1 MKKIL
6 LPVLAV
12 LFSAGSAAQ
21 AMQVQ
26 GHRGSRGT
34 RPEDTLPAFEE
45 ALRVG
50 VDVLE
55 LDLGVTKDNIVV
67 VSHDQ
72 HVNQTIC
79 LGPDGKKIETAP
91 LINSLTLAE
100 LKKYDCGTLQNP
112 KFPKQ
117 VPVPGTRIP
126 TLAEVFEL
134 AAASKHPGAD
144 KVKFNIE
151 TKIDPGQPG
160 NSPAP
165 APFAKLV
172 VDLVKEYK
180 LEDRVI
186 IQSFDYRTL
195 AEVNKLAPT
204 IFKAQLTSDDLIAP
218 KDAVNSSGAEILSPY
233 FQWINK
239 EIVELAHQN
248 GIQVI
253 PWTLNEPADWDK
265 AIEYGVDGIITDY
278 PADLI
283 EYLKAKKLR

>member
-12 LFSAGSAAQ
+12 LFSAGAAAQ
-21 AMQVQ
+21 AIEVQ

-45 ALRVG
+45 ALRAG

-55 LDLGVTKDNIVV
+55 LDLGVTKDNVVV

-72 HVNQTIC
+72 HVSQLIC
-79 LGPDGKKIETAP
+79 LDPEGKPIEKAP
-91 LINSLTLAE
+91 LINSLTLE
-100 LKKYDCGTLQNP
+100 EVKKYDCGTIKNA

-165 APFAKLV
+165 AAFARLV
-172 VDLVKEYK
+172 VDLVRKYK
-180 LEDRVI
+180 LEARVI

-195 AEVNKLAPT
+195 AEVRKLEPK
-204 IFKAQLTSDDLIAP
+204 ILKAQLTSDNLIAP

-233 FQWINK
+233 SMWINK
-239 EIVELAHQN
+239 EMVEQAHKDN
-248 GIQVI
+248 IQVV
-253 PWTLNEPADWDK
+253 PWTLNTPAEWDA
-265 AIEYGVDGIITDY
+265 AIDYGVDGIITDY

-283 EYLKAKKLR
+283 DYLKTKKLR

>member
-6 LPVLAV
+6 FPVLSLLV
-12 LFSAGSAAQ
+12 LSGGAAR
-21 AMQVQ
+21 ALEVQ

-34 RPEDTLPAFEE
+34 HPEDTLPAFEE
-45 ALRVG
+45 ALRAG

-55 LDLGVTKDNIVV
+55 LDLGVTKDGVLV

-72 HVNQTIC
+72 HVNPAIC
-79 LGPDGKKIETAP
+79 LGPEGKKIETAP
-91 LINSLTLAE
+91 LINSLTLKE
-100 LKKYDCGTLQNP
+100 LKKYDCGSLPNP

-117 VPVPGTRIP
+117 TLLPGTRIP
-126 TLAEVFEL
+126 ALAEVFNL
-134 AAASKHPGAD
+134 VAASKQPGARR
-144 KVKFNIE
+144 VKFNIE

-165 APFAKLV
+165 KEFAKLV
-172 VDLVKEYK
+172 VDLVKKHK
-180 LEDRVI
+180 LEGRVI

-195 AEVNKLAPT
+195 AEVRKLAPK
-204 IFKAQLTSDDLIAP
+204 ILKAQLTSDDLVAP
-218 KDAVNSSGAEILSPY
+218 GDAVRSSGAEILSPY

-239 EIVELAHQN
+239 EVVEQAHKD

-265 AIEYGVDGIITDY
+265 AIAYGVDGIITDY
-278 PADLI
+278 PADLVD
-283 EYLKAKKLR
+283 YLKAKKLR

>member
-1 MKKIL
+1 MKKL
-6 LPVLAV
+6 LYP
-12 LFSAGSAAQ
+12 LFSLFIFQAA
-21 AMQVQ
+21 AAHALEVQ

-34 RPEDTLPAFEE
+34 HPEDTLPAFEE
-45 ALRVG
+45 ALRAG

-55 LDLGVTKDNIVV
+55 LDLGVTRDKILV

-72 HVNQTIC
+72 HVNPAIC

-91 LINSLTLAE
+91 LINSLTLEE
-100 LKKYDCGTLQNP
+100 LKRYDCGSLPNP
-112 KFPKQ
+112 KFPRQ
-117 VPVPGTRIP
+117 TLVPGTRIP
-126 TLAEVFEL
+126 ALAEVFEL
-134 AAASKHPGAD
+134 AAASRQLGAQ

-165 APFAKLV
+165 KEFARLL
-172 VDLVKEYK
+172 VDLVKKHK

-195 AEVNKLAPT
+195 AEVKKLDPKILKAHLVAPE
-204 IFKAQLTSDDLIAP
+204 
-218 KDAVNSSGAEILSPY
+218 DAVHSSGAEILSPY

-239 EIVELAHQN
+239 EVVDQAHKA

-265 AIEYGVDGIITDY
+265 AIAYGVDGIITDY
-278 PADLI
+278 PAALAD
-283 EYLKAKKLR
+283 YLKAKKLR